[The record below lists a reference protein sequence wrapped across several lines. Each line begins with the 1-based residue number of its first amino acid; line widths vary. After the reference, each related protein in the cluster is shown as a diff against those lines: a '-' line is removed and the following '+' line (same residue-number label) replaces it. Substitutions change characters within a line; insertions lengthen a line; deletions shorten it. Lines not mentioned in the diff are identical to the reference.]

1 VVLKTKIMGL
11 DYGHTCP
18 DIDISIKAFKSDIES
33 YLSNMLDDC
42 CPMLEGKQK
51 GDFIND
57 YAEQMY
63 SDFETNFEDVR
74 KTNEDMR
81 KEADRQIDYADR
93 QIDYAD
99 RQIDYAEEEIKDLNA
114 RIKELEG
121 QVSELESELDAVT

>member
-1 VVLKTKIMGL
+1 MAL

-18 DIDISIKAFKSDIES
+18 DIDRSITAFKSDIES

-51 GDFIND
+51 EDFIKD

-63 SDFETNFEDVR
+63 NDFEANFEDVR

-81 KEADRQIDYADR
+81 KEADRQIDYA
-93 QIDYAD
+93 
-99 RQIDYAEEEIKDLNA
+99 EEEIKDLNA
-114 RIKELEG
+114 RIEELEG
-121 QVSELESELDAVT
+121 QVSELESELDAVS

>member
-1 VVLKTKIMGL
+1 MGL
-11 DYGHTCP
+11 YYGHTCP
-18 DIDISIKAFKSDIES
+18 DIDRSITSFKSDIES

-42 CPMLEGKQK
+42 CPILEGKQK
-51 GDFIND
+51 EDFIKD

-63 SDFETNFEDVR
+63 SDFEPNFEDVR

-81 KEADRQIDYADR
+81 KEADRQIDYAEEKASD
-93 QIDYAD
+93 
-99 RQIDYAEEEIKDLNA
+99 AEEEIKDLNA